1 MFIYLLN
8 SFREVRHLL
17 ETSEKYRLLI
27 ESLPDAFAYFEIL
40 TDSEGRAVDCVCLG
54 VNNSFEKMTG
64 RSRKQ
69 LFGQKL
75 SDIMPA
81 AENIY
86 ADLIESLGQ
95 VVASGESS
103 RFDFYSET
111 FRCWFDII
119 AYRFEPHRFAAI
131 IRDITVSKTE
141 ELRNHY
147 LSCHDSLT
155 GLFNRRFLEI
165 EMQRLD
171 TSRQLPI
178 SMIVADI
185 NGLKLINDTY
195 GYNEGDKM
203 IRNAAAVLK
212 ETCRSEDI
220 ITRWGGD
227 EFIVLLPQTPAETAL
242 EISERIK
249 TKCQQYNVNNVP
261 FTISI
266 GTAAKA
272 KAEEPLAKVQ
282 KVAEDRMYRHKLQN
296 YREIKGALLK
306 SVYRKLQEKG
316 FETEDHIRRVRDISL
331 KIGESLEL
339 PQVELNRL
347 AVLVLLHDIG
357 KVKIFEDILTK
368 KGLLDNEEWETI
380 KMHPEAGSRIAR
392 ATEEFAH
399 VADDILSH
407 HERWDGSGYPRGL
420 KGEEIPLLS
429 RIMAIADA
437 YEVMTSGRPYRKAM
451 TPAAAIG
458 ELKRCA
464 GTQFDPHLVDIFI
477 SLLPNKNK
485 PLG

>member
-1 MFIYLLN
+1 M
-8 SFREVRHLL
+8 
-17 ETSEKYRLLI
+17 
-27 ESLPDAFAYFEIL
+27 
-40 TDSEGRAVDCVCLG
+40 TDSEGQAVDCICLG
-54 VNNSFEKMTG
+54 VNSSFEKMTG
-64 RSRKQ
+64 RSRK
-69 LFGQKL
+69 LLLGQKL
-75 SDIMPA
+75 YDIMPE
-81 AENIY
+81 AEDVY
-86 ADLIESLGQ
+86 TDLIKSLGQ
-95 VVASGESS
+95 VVTSGESS
-103 RFDFYSET
+103 RFEFYSET

-119 AYRFEPHRFAAI
+119 AYRFEPQRFAAI
-131 IRDITVSKTE
+131 IRDITANKTE
-141 ELRNHY
+141 ELRNRY

-155 GLFNRRFLEI
+155 GLFNRYFLEI
-165 EMQRLD
+165 EMKRLD
-171 TSRQLPI
+171 TLRQLPI
-178 SMIVADI
+178 SLIIADI

-195 GYNEGDKM
+195 GYNEGDKL
-203 IRNAAAVLK
+203 IKNAATVLK

-227 EFIVLLPQTPAETAL
+227 EFIVLLPQTPVETAL
-242 EISERIK
+242 EICERIK
-249 TKCQQYNVNNVP
+249 TKCKQYNVNGVP
-261 FTISI
+261 FTVSI

-296 YREIKGALLK
+296 YREIKGSLLK
-306 SVYRKLQEKG
+306 SVYRKLQEKS

-331 KIGESLEL
+331 KIGENLEL
-339 PQVELNRL
+339 SQAELNRL

-420 KGEEIPLLS
+420 KGEEIPLLA

-437 YEVMTSGRPYRKAM
+437 FEVMTSGRPYRRALP
-451 TPAAAIG
+451 PAAAVG

-464 GTQFDPHLVDIFI
+464 GTQFDPKLVDIFVA
-477 SLLPNKNK
+477 LLPDKSR
-485 PLG
+485 LLL

>member
-1 MFIYLLN
+1 MHPLG
-8 SFREVRHLL
+8 EVCDLL
-17 ETSEKYRLLI
+17 ETSEKYRILI
-27 ESLPDAFAYFEIL
+27 ESLPDAFAYFEIV
-40 TDSEGRAVDCVCLG
+40 TDSDGQAVDCVCLG
-54 VNNSFEKMTG
+54 VNSSFEKMTG

-69 LFGQKL
+69 LIGQKL
-75 SDIMPA
+75 YDIMP
-81 AENIY
+81 E
-86 ADLIESLGQ
+86 ADDIFANLIESLGQ

-103 RFDFYSET
+103 RFEFYSET
-111 FRCWFDII
+111 FQCWFDII
-119 AYRFEPHRFAAI
+119 TYRFEPKRFAAI
-131 IRDITVSKTE
+131 IRDITINKTE
-141 ELRNHY
+141 ELRNRY

-155 GLFNRRFLEI
+155 GLYNRYFLEI

-178 SMIVADI
+178 SMIIADI

-195 GYNEGDKM
+195 GYNEGDKL

-212 ETCRSEDI
+212 EICRKEDI

-227 EFIVLLPQTPAETAL
+227 EFIVLLPQTPPETAL

-249 TKCQQYNVNNVP
+249 TKCQQYNINSVP
-261 FTISI
+261 FSISI
-266 GTAAKA
+266 GTAAKT
-272 KAEEPLAKVQ
+272 KADEPLTKVQ

-306 SVYRKLQEKG
+306 SVYRKLQDKS

-331 KIGESLEL
+331 KIGENLDLS
-339 PQVELNRL
+339 QAELNRL

-380 KMHPEAGSRIAR
+380 KMHPEAGCRIAR

-420 KGEEIPLLS
+420 KGEEIPLLA

-437 YEVMTSGRPYRKAM
+437 YEVMTSGRPYRRALPP
-451 TPAAAIG
+451 TAAVG

-464 GTQFDPHLVDIFI
+464 GTQFDPKLVDVFV
-477 SLLPNKNK
+477 SLLPKSKK
-485 PLG
+485 PPQ

>member
-1 MFIYLLN
+1 MNPLG
-8 SFREVRHLL
+8 EVSDLL

-27 ESLPDAFAYFEIL
+27 ESLPDAFAYFEIV
-40 TDSEGRAVDCVCLG
+40 TDSDGQAVDCVCLG
-54 VNNSFEKMTG
+54 VNSSFEKMTG

-75 SDIMPA
+75 YDIMP
-81 AENIY
+81 E
-86 ADLIESLGQ
+86 ADDIFANLIESLGH
-95 VVASGESS
+95 VVVSGESS
-103 RFDFYSET
+103 RFEFYSET
-111 FRCWFDII
+111 FQCWFDII
-119 AYRFEPHRFAAI
+119 AYRFEPQRFAAI
-131 IRDITVSKTE
+131 IRDITVNKTE
-141 ELRNHY
+141 ELRNCY

-155 GLFNRRFLEI
+155 GLFNRYFLEI

-178 SMIVADI
+178 SMIIADI

-195 GYNEGDKM
+195 GYNEGDKL

-212 ETCRSEDI
+212 EICRKEDI

-227 EFIVLLPQTPAETAL
+227 EFIVLLPQTPPETAL

-249 TKCQQYNVNNVP
+249 TKCQQYNISSVP
-261 FTISI
+261 FSISI
-266 GTAAKA
+266 GTAAKT

-306 SVYRKLQEKG
+306 SVYRKLQDKS

-331 KIGESLEL
+331 KIGENLDLS
-339 PQVELNRL
+339 QAELNRL

-380 KMHPEAGSRIAR
+380 KMHPEAGCRIAR

-420 KGEEIPLLS
+420 KGEEIPLLA
-429 RIMAIADA
+429 RIMAVADA
-437 YEVMTSGRPYRKAM
+437 YEVMTSGRPYRRALA
-451 TPAAAIG
+451 PAAAIG
-458 ELKRCA
+458 ELKRCT
-464 GTQFDPHLVDIFI
+464 GTQFDPKLVDIFVA
-477 SLLPNKNK
+477 LLPDKN
-485 PLG
+485 

>member
-1 MFIYLLN
+1 MCIL
-8 SFREVRHLL
+8 FREVCDLL

-27 ESLPDAFAYFEIL
+27 ESLPDAFAYFEII
-40 TDSEGRAVDCVCLG
+40 TDSEGRAVNCVCLG
-54 VNNSFEKMTG
+54 ANNSFEKMTG
-64 RSRKQ
+64 RSRNQ
-69 LFGQKL
+69 LVGQKL
-75 SDIMPA
+75 YDIMP
-81 AENIY
+81 E
-86 ADLIESLGQ
+86 ADDIFTNLIESLGQ

-103 RFDFYSET
+103 RFELYSET
-111 FRCWFDII
+111 FQCWFDII
-119 AYRFEPHRFAAI
+119 AYRFEPQRFAVI

-141 ELRNHY
+141 ELRNRY

-155 GLFNRRFLEI
+155 GLFNRHFLET

-178 SMIVADI
+178 SVIIADI

-195 GYNEGDKM
+195 GYNEGDKL

-212 ETCRSEDI
+212 EICRKEDI

-227 EFIVLLPQTPAETAL
+227 EFIVLLPQTPADTAL

-249 TKCQQYNVNNVP
+249 AKCQLYNERSVP
-261 FTISI
+261 FSISI
-266 GTAAKA
+266 GTASKN

-306 SVYRKLQEKG
+306 SVYRKLQEKS
-316 FETEDHIRRVRDISL
+316 FETEDHIRRVRNISL
-331 KIGESLEL
+331 KIGENLAL
-339 PQVELNRL
+339 PQAELNRL

-357 KVKIFEDILTK
+357 KIKIFEEILTK

-407 HERWDGSGYPRGL
+407 HERWNGSGYPRGL
-420 KGEEIPLLS
+420 KGEEIPLLA

-437 YEVMTSGRPYRKAM
+437 YEVMTSGRPYRRALL
-451 TPAAAIG
+451 PAAAII

-464 GTQFDPHLVDIFI
+464 GSQFDPRLVEIFV
-477 SLLPNKNK
+477 SLLRQKS
-485 PLG
+485 